1 MLTVVGISYP
11 TPHPQPTPVIC
22 TYQARSLGTYRKRKI
37 SGNLTD
43 TRRCWRQVPMTLT
56 SHPDVHPMMRVPGL
70 TFSTRRRCHVRVL
83 GHRWVG
89 YGCRLYAWGSC
100 GWRKLAVSLCK
111 FPVTSYCSWFVVCS
125 VGLKDESKVWGDF

>member
-1 MLTVVGISYP
+1 
-11 TPHPQPTPVIC
+11 
-22 TYQARSLGTYRKRKI
+22 
-37 SGNLTD
+37 
-43 TRRCWRQVPMTLT
+43 MTLT

-111 FPVTSYCSWFVVCS
+111 FIVTSYCSWFVVCS
-125 VGLKDESKVWGDF
+125 VGLKDKSKVWGDT